1 MPTNK
6 RQWMREY
13 MRKARKLG
21 KIIHWRE
28 YQKKKQQMAVAAYL
42 DDKDGN

>member
-6 RQWMREY
+6 RKYMREY
-13 MRKARKLG
+13 MQKARKLG

-28 YQKKKQQMAVAAYL
+28 YLLKKQSKQIKEKQHV
-42 DDKDGN
+42 K